1 MGSITAANAVVT
13 LTIPGIFSAP
23 QQLQGFDVDDVYD
36 VDSVDTAE
44 TKMGVDGVM
53 SSGYIFFM
61 TPWTVSLQADSASVL
76 VFETWLATQKAQGLL
91 FPATGTVLLQA
102 TGRKYAMTNGV
113 LKNFKQMPPAKKVLQ
128 PRLFKIDWQDISPAP
143 YAP

>member
-1 MGSITAANAVVT
+1 MGSITAANAIVT

-36 VDSVDTAE
+36 VESVDVAE
-44 TKMGVDGVM
+44 TKIGVDGVM

-61 TPWTVSLQADSASVL
+61 TPWTVALQADSASVL

-91 FPATGTVLLQA
+91 FPATGTVQLQS

-113 LKNFKQMPPAKKVLQ
+113 LQNMKQMPPVKKVLQ
-128 PRLFKIDWQDISPAP
+128 PRLFKLMWQDISPAP
-143 YAP
+143 YSP